1 MASATGT
8 ATLNFGSAPGT
19 NVVTTVVTGQTSIGL
34 SSHVEA
40 FMMGSSTATH
50 NATEHLIAPITLRCG
65 DIVAGTGFTIYA
77 STELRLTGAF
87 TVHWVWAD

>member
-19 NVVTTVVTGQTSIGL
+19 NIATVAVTGQTSIGA
-34 SSHVEA
+34 SSHAEA
-40 FMMGSSTATH
+40 FLMGSSTGTH
-50 NATEHLIAPITLRCG
+50 NAIEHLIAPITIRCG

-77 STELRLTGAF
+77 STELRLTGTF